1 MGIVYQVRDM
11 ASGNAPI
18 QVQQP
23 LDTCICMGFAEN
35 YIKLIFPKA
44 SELVEPIGFF
54 NLKRFLLGYHIRSA
68 AECYP
73 SQ

>member
-54 NLKRFLLGYHIRSA
+54 T
-68 AECYP
+68 
-73 SQ
+73 SQEVFIGISH